1 MLCMVERSIFAVALL
16 ALMAALCHDAGILP
30 EQQAPAA
37 AEEGVRCAAL
47 AL

>member
-1 MLCMVERSIFAVALL
+1 MVNSSGFAIALL
-16 ALMAALCHDAGILP
+16 ALMAALCTDAGILP